1 MKCGTPRRRNHAS
14 SSARSSGAPGIAEGY
29 DAGPRSTRLH
39 ECTKFSA
46 RGVATVERR
55 VLVNVQSIIGNKGSD
70 VATIPQTASL
80 RDAVQALGE
89 RRVGAL
95 VVSGDGRAIEGIVSE
110 RDIVRAAS
118 AMGAEAL
125 DRSVGS
131 VMSTDVVT
139 CTHGDGVD
147 RLMSLM
153 TERRIRHL
161 PVVDDRGQLAG
172 IVSIGDVVK
181 ARLTQLEQENHAL
194 AEYIT
199 GR

>member
-1 MKCGTPRRRNHAS
+1 M
-14 SSARSSGAPGIAEGY
+14 
-29 DAGPRSTRLH
+29 
-39 ECTKFSA
+39 
-46 RGVATVERR
+46 
-55 VLVNVQSIIGNKGSD
+55 NVQSIIGSKGSD

-153 TERRIRHL
+153 TDRRIRHL